1 MARRQIRVAPAGLS
15 RRNVIAGW
23 VVAAA
28 GLAGATV
35 TFTHTREWLGISSVL
50 LGYLALAVLVAL
62 IGGSGPAS
70 AVVFGGFALTVWFF
84 TPPLYRLS
92 VREVDS
98 QVALLVYVVVSFAVI
113 LVVDRARRVV
123 KAAAAARPP
132 VPTTA
137 PPAPPRHVPSDAPA
151 TVDD

>member
-1 MARRQIRVAPAGLS
+1 MARRQIRMAPAGLS

-84 TPPLYRLS
+84 TSPLYRLS

-113 LVVDRARRVV
+113 LVVDRARRVM
-123 KAAAAARPP
+123 KAAAARPP
-132 VPTTA
+132 VPTKA
-137 PPAPPRHVPSDAPA
+137 PPAPPPHVPSEAPA

>member
-1 MARRQIRVAPAGLS
+1 M
-15 RRNVIAGW
+15 IAGW

-35 TFTHTREWLGISSVL
+35 TITHTREWLGISSVL

-84 TPPLYRLS
+84 TSPQYRLS

-123 KAAAAARPP
+123 KAAAARPP

-137 PPAPPRHVPSDAPA
+137 PPPDTPSDTPSESTSA
-151 TVDD
+151 VGD